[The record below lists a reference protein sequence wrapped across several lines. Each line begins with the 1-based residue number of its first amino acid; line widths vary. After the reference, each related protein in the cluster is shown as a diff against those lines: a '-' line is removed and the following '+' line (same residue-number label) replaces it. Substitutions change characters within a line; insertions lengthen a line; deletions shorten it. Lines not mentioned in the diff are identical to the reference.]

1 MVEFSHPNDDLSGRP
16 ASSKNPF
23 DKPRRAESAP
33 VFSAQSAG
41 ETEAEAAKDP
51 AKSRHILPIASG
63 KGGVGKTFVSVNLG
77 IHLARR
83 KKKTVIVDLDIGGSN
98 LHTYLGLRSGEWGIG
113 TFLTEKHDNLNDFLT
128 SSGHENLAIVQG
140 DQLIPDLANLTKA
153 QLEKLVRGVKGI
165 EADVVILDLGA
176 GSHANVV
183 DFFMLSGRGIMVAA
197 PNHGSILNSF
207 SFLKTC
213 VYRLFRHRSEDPR
226 VRRII
231 SSVRMMNQ
239 EGNFKTFWDV
249 LNNIAALDRE
259 LAFDFKKAVDDFR
272 PSIVFNQVENPAD
285 IDILAQLVDLI
296 YQKLL
301 LNIDI
306 LGYLP
311 LDDATRWSVKER
323 TPLADSAPASKA
335 SKNLEKMAAKLADNL
350 DFMKPLYDP
359 TRHASSFEEI
369 EEAIVQDTFES
380 ARDEVYFEK
389 NRKPVS
395 QRMA

>member
-1 MVEFSHPNDDLSGRP
+1 MVEFI
-16 ASSKNPF
+16 NPF
-23 DKPRRAESAP
+23 DKPHRAEVPP
-33 VFSAQSAG
+33 VFSARNAG
-41 ETEAEAAKDP
+41 LTEAETSRDP
-51 AKSRHILPIASG
+51 ATSRHILPIASG
-63 KGGVGKTFVSVNLG
+63 KGGVGKTFVAVNLG
-77 IHLARR
+77 IHMARR

-140 DQLIPDLANLTKA
+140 DQLIPDLANLTKG
-153 QLEKLVRGVKGI
+153 QMEKLIQGVKGI

-176 GSHANVV
+176 GSHSNVV
-183 DFFMLSGRGIMVAA
+183 DFFMLSGRGVMVAA
-197 PNHGSILNSF
+197 PNHGSILNTF
-207 SFLKTC
+207 GFLKTC

-226 VRRII
+226 VRRIV
-231 SSVRMMNQ
+231 SSVRLMNQ

-249 LNNIAALDRE
+249 LNNIASLDRE

-323 TPLADSAPASKA
+323 TPLAESAPSSKA

-369 EEAIVQDTFES
+369 EESIVQDTFES

-389 NRKPVS
+389 NRKPIS
-395 QRMA
+395 KGMA

>member
-1 MVEFSHPNDDLSGRP
+1 MVEFSY
-16 ASSKNPF
+16 PF
-23 DKPRRAESAP
+23 DKPRRAEVAP
-33 VFSAQSAG
+33 VFSAQNAG
-41 ETEAEAAKDP
+41 LTESEAAKDP
-51 AKSRHILPIASG
+51 ATERHILPIASG
-63 KGGVGKTFVSVNLG
+63 KGGVGKTFVAVNLG
-77 IHLARR
+77 IQMARR

-98 LHTYLGLRSGEWGIG
+98 LHTYLGLRSGEWGVG

-140 DQLIPDLANLTKA
+140 DQLIPDLANLTKG
-153 QLEKLVRGVKGI
+153 QMEKLIRGVKGI

-183 DFFMLSGRGIMVAA
+183 DFFMLSGRGVMVAA
-197 PNHGSILNSF
+197 PNHGSVLNSF

-231 SSVRMMNQ
+231 SSVRLMNQ
-239 EGNFKTFWDV
+239 EGSFKTFWDV

-272 PSIVFNQVENPAD
+272 PSIIFNQVENPAD

-301 LNIDI
+301 LSVDI

-311 LDDATRWSVKER
+311 LEDATRWSVKDR
-323 TPLADSAPASKA
+323 TPLSVSAPASKA
-335 SKNLEKMAAKLADNL
+335 SKNLEKMAAKLADSL

-369 EEAIVQDTFES
+369 EEQIVQDTFES

-389 NRKPVS
+389 NRKPIS
-395 QRMA
+395 PRMA